1 MLHSRGRAYL
11 LDASHSIE
19 PDLSNAQAHS
29 ERLDA
34 V

>member
-1 MLHSRGRAYL
+1 MLHGRSRAYL

-19 PDLSNAQAHS
+19 PVHPNAQAYC